1 MAEHSGTNKYFEDT
15 KYYLKRAAET
25 AKRGVEEEI
34 GPLQDRVQELIGDE
48 EEPEPEPSR
57 VEQLCEDLNELQTHA
72 EGEAKEA
79 LNDARDRLDQVGG
92 ESDAEDNS

>member
-1 MAEHSGTNKYFEDT
+1 MNKHFEDT

-34 GPLQDRVQELIGDE
+34 EPLQDRVQEVIGEE
-48 EEPEPEPSR
+48 EEPEPESNR
-57 VEQLCEDLNELQTHA
+57 VEQLREDLNELQTRA

-79 LNDARDRLDQVGG
+79 LNNARDRLGQIGG
-92 ESDAEDNS
+92 ESDDEDNS